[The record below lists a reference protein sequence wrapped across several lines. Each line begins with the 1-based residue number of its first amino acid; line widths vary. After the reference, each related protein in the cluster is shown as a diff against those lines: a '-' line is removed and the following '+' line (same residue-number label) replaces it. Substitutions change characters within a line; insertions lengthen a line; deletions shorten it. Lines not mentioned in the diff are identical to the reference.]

1 MIEIAVN
8 DLKKFAPELHAGDR
22 IALTGTVYTARDAAH
37 KRIFELLDMGEALPF
52 ELNGAVIYYTGPLRP
67 KTAAPSA
74 PAALRLPGAWTSLR
88 RGCLTSALP
97 A

>member
-37 KRIFELLDMGEALPF
+37 
-52 ELNGAVIYYTGPLRP
+52 
-67 KTAAPSA
+67 
-74 PAALRLPGAWTSLR
+74 
-88 RGCLTSALP
+88 
-97 A
+97 